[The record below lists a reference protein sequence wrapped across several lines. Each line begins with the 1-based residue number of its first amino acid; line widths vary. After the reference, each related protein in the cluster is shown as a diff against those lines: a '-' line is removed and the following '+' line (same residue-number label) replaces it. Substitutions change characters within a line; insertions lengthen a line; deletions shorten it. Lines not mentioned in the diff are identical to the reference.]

1 MTEKEILSLTAVQLG
16 KKIKEKEVTCEEA
29 LTAVFAQIE
38 RQESSLHCYVTL
50 EKEKALKQA
59 REIQIK
65 IDEGQLAGPLAGVPA
80 AVKDNMCIEGMRTTC
95 SSKILENFVPT

>member
-50 EKEKALKQA
+50 EKEKALNRRGRYRKRSMKASLPGLLQVF
-59 REIQIK
+59 
-65 IDEGQLAGPLAGVPA
+65 PL
-80 AVKDNMCIEGMRTTC
+80 R
-95 SSKILENFVPT
+95 